1 MFRKKERHVTVLN
14 SRYEKIVEKAQSKV
28 IVSPQELRIVT
39 LEKQIEE
46 TQDKIKNL
54 QIFWLREQK
63 NLLNVSKERQE
74 QLHKLNLLKKQN
86 MILIQKNLKVSNEL
100 DNYKKQEEKILMNIN
115 ALQNKATV
123 LCDNLYK
130 KRDKKSTLDKS
141 NYFLQFQYDGKLKDS
156 ELECLEIQAEIAEI
170 EEEKVACSQE
180 LIELNREALEWE
192 KKVKM
197 ARETKAEIR
206 GSKGEN
212 SDTDNMRQEIQRM
225 SVIYRLVVNIT
236 QTF

>member
-1 MFRKKERHVTVLN
+1 MYRKKERHVTVLN

-141 NYFLQFQYDGKLKDS
+141 NYFLQFQYDGKF
-156 ELECLEIQAEIAEI
+156 
-170 EEEKVACSQE
+170 
-180 LIELNREALEWE
+180 
-192 KKVKM
+192 VKLVGYSWTL
-197 ARETKAEIR
+197 RW
-206 GSKGEN
+206 N
-212 SDTDNMRQEIQRM
+212 SR
-225 SVIYRLVVNIT
+225 
-236 QTF
+236 

>member
-1 MFRKKERHVTVLN
+1 MMVRLESWLVTVG
-14 SRYEKIVEKAQSKV
+14 RCVG
-28 IVSPQELRIVT
+28 
-39 LEKQIEE
+39 
-46 TQDKIKNL
+46 
-54 QIFWLREQK
+54 
-63 NLLNVSKERQE
+63 
-74 QLHKLNLLKKQN
+74 
-86 MILIQKNLKVSNEL
+86 IL
-100 DNYKKQEEKILMNIN
+100 
-115 ALQNKATV
+115 
-123 LCDNLYK
+123 
-130 KRDKKSTLDKS
+130 
-141 NYFLQFQYDGKLKDS
+141 GKLKDS